1 MKKILTA
8 FMLSVVFVSCNN
20 EQPKGDNGETYKSA
34 TEYNDY
40 IVSRQTILKK
50 DKLDIEKIAD
60 FDLDS
65 AGKMLDNYVMKT
77 STMVQEIKSMP
88 PYKGDST
95 FRDAAAG
102 IFGSYNK
109 IFGEDYRVILHLLS
123 EQDGTSTEIEERIN
137 QLNKKV
143 EGEEKNLDN
152 QFQNAQK
159 TFAQKHNL
167 KPGEN

>member
-1 MKKILTA
+1 MLT
-8 FMLSVVFVSCNN
+8 VVLVSCKI
-20 EQPKGDNGETYKSA
+20 EQPKRDNGETYKSA

-50 DKLDIEKIAD
+50 VKMDFEKIAD
-60 FDLDS
+60 SDLDS
-65 AGKMLDNYVMKT
+65 AGKMLNNYVMKT
-77 STMVQEIKSMP
+77 STMVKEISSMP

-95 FRDAAAG
+95 LRDAAAG

-109 IFGEDYRVILHLLS
+109 IFGEDYKNILHLRS

-137 QLNKKV
+137 QLNIKI
-143 EGEEKNLDN
+143 EGEDKNLDN
-152 QFQNAQK
+152 LFQNAQK
-159 TFAQKHNL
+159 VFAQKHNF